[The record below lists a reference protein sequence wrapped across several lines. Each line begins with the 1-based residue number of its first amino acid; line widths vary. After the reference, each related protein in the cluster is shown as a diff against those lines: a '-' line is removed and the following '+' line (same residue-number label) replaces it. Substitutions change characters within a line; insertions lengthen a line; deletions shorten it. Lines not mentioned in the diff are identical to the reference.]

1 MSPMYLIPGAGAV
14 KSRRNRSGT
23 EIADGS
29 GIVVRTRLRR
39 RMPWMEN
46 LRITRATRFSLIF
59 RPSARS
65 SAVIRG
71 EP

>member
-1 MSPMYLIPGAGAV
+1 MYFRPGSGAV
-14 KSRRNRSGT
+14 KSRWKWSGT
-23 EIADGS
+23 GVADGS

>member
-1 MSPMYLIPGAGAV
+1 MYLTPGAGAV
-14 KSRRNRSGT
+14 KSRWNRSGT
-23 EIADGS
+23 GVADGS

-39 RMPWMEN
+39 RMPAMEN
-46 LRITRATRFSLIF
+46 LRITRATRFSLIL

-65 SAVIRG
+65 STVMRG